1 MSIDEMIEVLT
12 AAKFGKEI
20 EETLNGKTWAP
31 FRSVRFNFDRFKY
44 RVKPEPRRFWI
55 VAGPHEVINAYHHEP
70 TGLREVDEAIQVVE
84 VSK

>member
-1 MSIDEMIEVLT
+1 MIEVLT
-12 AAKFGKEI
+12 AAKEGKAIQER
-20 EETLNGKTWAP
+20 NGVDWKE
-31 FRSVRFNFDRFKY
+31 FSVADRLRHCEV